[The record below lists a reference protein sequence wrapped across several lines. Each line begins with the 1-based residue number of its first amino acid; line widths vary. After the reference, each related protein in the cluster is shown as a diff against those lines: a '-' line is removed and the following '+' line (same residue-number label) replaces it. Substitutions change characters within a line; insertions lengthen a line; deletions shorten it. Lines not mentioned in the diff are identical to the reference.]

1 LDKRDLVQG
10 VSRADKSGDLRTD
23 FFWMAR
29 KIRENESLL
38 SAVLRENEASVGE
51 RVPLP
56 GDVVICL
63 TEEGWVSVEAVSAAP
78 GYEQL
83 TLQSAAA

>member
-1 LDKRDLVQG
+1 MTTPKRAGAAARQLLLHRRR
-10 VSRADKSGDLRTD
+10 SE
-23 FFWMAR
+23 WMAR

-38 SAVLRENEASVGE
+38 SAFLRENEASVGE

-56 GDVVICL
+56 GAVVICL
-63 TEEGWVSVEAVSAAP
+63 TEEDWVSVEAVSAAP